1 MKKYVLKI
9 RPGHLPNFS
18 SSGSYVFWESITK
31 LPIIFISIVAVCLCI
46 STTSLKIPFNLRE
59 WNEDNNYLRNK
70 DFFDYLRFIKIQ
82 LIFLIGLLLLSFGG
96 YLSNFYLSSDINLLY
111 FCVKTIAL
119 FSFSAIAGLLSYF
132 ILPGILSHLLTFII
146 IILGSILIY

>member
-46 STTSLKIPFNLRE
+46 STTSFRDECFYGSIR
-59 WNEDNNYLRNK
+59 R
-70 DFFDYLRFIKIQ
+70 RGAFIK
-82 LIFLIGLLLLSFGG
+82 
-96 YLSNFYLSSDINLLY
+96 
-111 FCVKTIAL
+111 
-119 FSFSAIAGLLSYF
+119 
-132 ILPGILSHLLTFII
+132 
-146 IILGSILIY
+146 